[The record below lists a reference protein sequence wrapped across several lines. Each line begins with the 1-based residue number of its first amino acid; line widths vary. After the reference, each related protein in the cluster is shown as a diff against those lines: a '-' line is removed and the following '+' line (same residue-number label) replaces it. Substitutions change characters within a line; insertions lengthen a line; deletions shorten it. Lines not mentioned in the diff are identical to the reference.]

1 MPSCCGRSG
10 HNPTLQTGHPLSQL
24 LDKLRFSTYPPP
36 TVELVLDDAN
46 ASRFT
51 QKRRRDS
58 DNLTPRR
65 GTEFNAT
72 PPPTTMGDRG
82 TPPRNSEIPR
92 KYETREIPNILTKTR
107 NLRNTKL
114 AKFRILT
121 KRRNSRNNNIRNSEF
136 RTV

>member
-1 MPSCCGRSG
+1 MTATCSNATC
-10 HNPTLQTGHPLSQL
+10 
-24 LDKLRFSTYPPP
+24 P

-82 TPPRNSEIPR
+82 TPPSSRYAAEIAAIR
-92 KYETREIPNILTKTR
+92 KYIQIKFVL
-107 NLRNTKL
+107 L
-114 AKFRILT
+114 AISLCII
-121 KRRNSRNNNIRNSEF
+121 SD
-136 RTV
+136 

>member
-1 MPSCCGRSG
+1 M
-10 HNPTLQTGHPLSQL
+10 NDYKL
-24 LDKLRFSTYPPP
+24 LDSP

-82 TPPRNSEIPR
+82 TPPSSRYAAEIAAPSHAATPLHAVTHIN
-92 KYETREIPNILTKTR
+92 KAHTG
-107 NLRNTKL
+107 
-114 AKFRILT
+114 A
-121 KRRNSRNNNIRNSEF
+121 
-136 RTV
+136 